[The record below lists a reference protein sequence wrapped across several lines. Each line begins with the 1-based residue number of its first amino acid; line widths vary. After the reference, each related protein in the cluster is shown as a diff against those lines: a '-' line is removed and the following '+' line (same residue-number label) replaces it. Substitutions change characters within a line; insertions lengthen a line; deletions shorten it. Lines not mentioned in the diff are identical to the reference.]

1 MHTFPVTLHH
11 AYYHG
16 GFFNVRVEYD
26 RLLPPDERAVT
37 ILLGS
42 SGRELDGRIDRHAN
56 SNATARVRVGAELRD
71 WFHVHFKLGDVMIVA
86 PIGDTIRLSDG
97 K

>member
-1 MHTFPVTLHH
+1 MHSFPVTLHH
-11 AYYHG
+11 AYYNG

-26 RLLPPDERAVT
+26 GLLPSDEREVI

-42 SGRELDGRIDRHAN
+42 SGRQLDGRIDRHAN
-56 SNATARVRVGAELRD
+56 SNATVRVRVGTELRD
-71 WFHVHFKLGDVMIVA
+71 WFRVHFKLGDVMTVT
-86 PIGDTIRLSDG
+86 PVGDTIRLSDG